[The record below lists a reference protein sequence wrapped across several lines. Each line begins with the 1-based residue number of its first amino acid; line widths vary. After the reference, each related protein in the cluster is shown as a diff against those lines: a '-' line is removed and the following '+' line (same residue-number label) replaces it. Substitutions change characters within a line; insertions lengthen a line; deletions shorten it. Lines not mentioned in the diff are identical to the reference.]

1 MKFDNL
7 ADLRLLLAIADTGSL
22 SAAARRSGLGASAVS
37 AAVKRLEAALDAR
50 LFERT
55 TRSVNPTREGRIMI
69 DHARRAL
76 DVIAE
81 GQARVREAREGLNG
95 SIRIASSSTMA
106 HNVLAAWL
114 AGFSQLHPGVEIDL
128 RAGDEHLDLVK
139 EGIDLAVRYGPL
151 PDSELVAR
159 LLVPA
164 HRIACASPEYLARH
178 GVPEEPLALAHH
190 ECITYLHHGRQL
202 DTWAFTPAHDDA
214 AMTDQVCKSCDV
226 RVNGRFSCDTAS
238 IALRWAEE
246 NLGIVYMPTPDLGDT
261 FARGRLIDLFPGYK
275 GMAAP
280 LYAVMPSRRF
290 VPDRVKVLL
299 DELARYLVRPAEAL
313 ATSGSPPAPVA

>member
-37 AAVKRLEAALDAR
+37 AAVKRLESALDAR

-81 GQARVREAREGLNG
+81 GSARVREAREGLHG

-114 AGFSQLHPGVEIDL
+114 AGFSQRHPGVEIEL

-159 LLVPA
+159 LLVPG

-178 GVPEEPLALAHH
+178 GLPEEPLALAHH

-202 DTWAFTPAHDDA
+202 DTWAFTPNHDDGA
-214 AMTDQVCKSCDV
+214 ISDQVCKSCDV
-226 RVNGRFSCDTAS
+226 RVSGRFSCDSAT
-238 IALRWAEE
+238 IALRWSEE
-246 NLGIVYMPTPDLGDT
+246 NLGIVYLPTPDLGDT
-261 FARGRLIDLFPGYK
+261 IAHGRLVDLFPGYR
-275 GMAAP
+275 GMEAP

-299 DELARYLVRPAEAL
+299 DELTHYLARPAE
-313 ATSGSPPAPVA
+313 TRGIGGSPPAPVA